1 MNDWS
6 KQLGD
11 AFQAL
16 DPAVPPSALLLNLWK
31 IIQPWGLVD
40 GIWLNCL
47 PGHLQPIGTFLAGS
61 CPPRAQEHAP
71 SAERVGSV
79 IESDGS
85 FICLK
90 QQRDGNVPIAIVQIG
105 FRSDNGRECA
115 ILLTEAIGR
124 YCLDRLR
131 LQLASSELAE
141 ENALLRDSLTPR
153 VLEHDI
159 ITISNVMETLIQSAV
174 RAASSTATVLIQGE
188 TGTGKEL
195 FAKLIHSHSPR
206 SGKPMVTVNA
216 GALTPSLLESEL
228 FGHKKGAFTGAD
240 EDRKGLFEVAN
251 GGTLFLDEIGE
262 LTPGAQVRLLRVLQE
277 RTVTRVGDHQSIPID
292 VRIIAATHRNLQQEV
307 TAGRFRQDLFY
318 RLNVV
323 NLHVPPLRSRKED
336 LPILINHFLQKA
348 NIAHFKSVDTIPEAV
363 LDALCNY
370 HWPGNV
376 RELENCLQ
384 KMVVMSPGNV
394 LPEELLPPSV
404 RRPSKQAET
413 ATPQQSSD
421 GINQDADPLTVLAQS
436 LEHYADHNGPELA
449 SLMRQAEQILI
460 TYSLNKERGVKLRAA
475 KHLGINRVTLDRKL
489 HEYDITVRRG
499 AIGVV

>member
-1 MNDWS
+1 MSNWS
-6 KQLGD
+6 SQLGD

-16 DPAVPPSALLLNLWK
+16 DPAVAPSALLLNLWK
-31 IIQPWGLVD
+31 IIQPWGLID

-61 CPPRAQEHAP
+61 CPPKAQEHAP
-71 SAERVGSV
+71 SATKQSRVIPV
-79 IESDGS
+79 DQT

-105 FRSDNGRECA
+105 FHSEDGREA
-115 ILLTEAIGR
+115 ALLLTEAIGR

-153 VLEHDI
+153 ILEHDI
-159 ITISNVMETLIQSAV
+159 ITISNVMESLIHSAV

-195 FAKLIHSHSPR
+195 FSKLIHSHSSR
-206 SGKPMVTVNA
+206 SSKPMVTVNA

-228 FGHKKGAFTGAD
+228 FGHKKGAFTGAED
-240 EDRKGLFEVAN
+240 DRKGLFEIAN
-251 GGTLFLDEIGE
+251 SGTLFIDEIAE

-277 RTVTRVGDHQSIPID
+277 RTVTRVGDHQAIPID

-323 NLHVPPLRSRKED
+323 SLHVPPLRSRRED
-336 LPILINHFLQKA
+336 LPILINHLLQKA
-348 NIAHFKSVDTIPEAV
+348 NIQHFKSVDSIPDPV
-363 LDALCNY
+363 LEALCSYN
-370 HWPGNV
+370 WPGNV

-384 KMVVMSPGNV
+384 KMVVMAPSNV
-394 LPEELLPPSV
+394 LPEELLPPSI
-404 RRPSKQAET
+404 RRPAKQHESVT
-413 ATPQQSSD
+413 SQQQSPGVSQ
-421 GINQDADPLTVLAQS
+421 NADPITVLAQA
-436 LEHYADHNGPELA
+436 LEHYADHNGPELS

-475 KHLGINRVTLDRKL
+475 KNLGINRVTLDRKL
-489 HEYDITVRRG
+489 HEYDINVRRG
-499 AIGVV
+499 AGVVS